1 MYVFLDYFFLIFHTI
16 LIFFNLFAWIWKPL
30 RKANLITLLITGASW
45 FLLGIFYGIGYC
57 PLTDWHWEVLQKLG
71 VHNLPDSYVKY
82 LIDRLTGLDVN
93 ATLVE
98 HATSICFFT
107 ALLFSLFV
115 NFRKS
120 LFRKKII

>member
-71 VHNLPDSYVKY
+71 VHNLPNSYVKY

-93 ATLVE
+93 ASLVE
-98 HATSICFFT
+98 YATSISYFA
-107 ALLFSLFV
+107 ALLISLFV
-115 NFRKS
+115 NFKKKI
-120 LFRKKII
+120 FRK